1 MWLFLL
7 STLVVLVVNSS
18 CSCSCSSTS
27 TSAILF
33 QTDSFEPHLSE
44 QSGNHLKERKLLHD
58 IGFLVE
64 LVISCCSRDL
74 SATREGPAVIPNRW
88 TVWNWNSW
96 KFFASESSVLCLGG
110 FQPRTGVF
118 FSPNWNY
125 LRGSISSW
133 KKHDMR
139 NSMICLG
146 WCFEQKPTPVPQQQQ
161 RSLSSLIRTFRWPQS
176 NTTSKWTLFVPDVFL
191 ATSKQQQLKWKG
203 EYVMNYI

>member
-7 STLVVLVVNSS
+7 STLVVLVNSS

-88 TVWNWNSW
+88 TVWNRNSW
-96 KFFASESSVLCLGG
+96 KFFASDSSVLCRGG

-118 FSPNWNY
+118 FLQIKYY

-133 KKHDMR
+133 EKRSHEEFHDLFRMMFWAET
-139 NSMICLG
+139 NPSS
-146 WCFEQKPTPVPQQQQ
+146 PTTKVVVI
-161 RSLSSLIRTFRWPQS
+161 LDS
-176 NTTSKWTLFVPDVFL
+176 NFYL
-191 ATSKQQQLKWKG
+191 TSKQHSFKINHFLCQ
-203 EYVMNYI
+203 MCF